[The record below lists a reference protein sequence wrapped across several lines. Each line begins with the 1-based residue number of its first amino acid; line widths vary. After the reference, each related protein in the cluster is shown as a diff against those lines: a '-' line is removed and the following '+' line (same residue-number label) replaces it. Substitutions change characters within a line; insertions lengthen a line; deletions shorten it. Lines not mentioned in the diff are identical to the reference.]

1 MRELIRKFTMNHP
14 KQVIEPAVWYFLE
27 GFTMTFPAIAI
38 YFAINLFIE
47 HFENPERIFDKGYW
61 NIALW
66 MLGLFLL
73 QLIVSTFSFLRT
85 FLPGAIHSTDNKKEF
100 IGKIKRLPL
109 GFFSKTRSGE
119 LINTFTGDFLAI
131 EQSMVATFTGL
142 FGVVFSCVITSV
154 FMFYFNTKL
163 ALAFYITIPVSVIII
178 VISMKVFGHLSTQL
192 RAAKDDT
199 AEGLN
204 EYLSGM
210 KILRSYNQ
218 VGEGFLKL
226 QTAYRY
232 LMEVGI
238 KGETVGGALLG
249 LALTFA
255 RAGLPLMCFVGS
267 YLLLGGEIGLTS
279 FLSIIII
286 GTKIISPILT
296 WIRYIAVLRAHYV
309 SAGRIDNVMKT
320 KELPGNQKIEYTD
333 DICFEN
339 VSFSYLKGQN
349 IINDISCSF
358 KKNSL
363 TAIVGPSGGGKSTML
378 KLIARFW
385 DIDKGN
391 IKIGGVPLTE
401 IYPDNWLEK
410 ISMVLQDVYL
420 FNETIRENI
429 IFGNEKASEED
440 MIRAAKLAGCHEFI
454 EKLQE
459 GYETVVGEGGS
470 TLSGGEKQRISIAR
484 AILKNAPILLLD
496 EPTSSLDAK
505 NEVLV
510 QKAIS
515 NLVKDKTVVMIAH
528 RLKTIKNADHIIV
541 LDKGRIVEEGNHEEL
556 LKQEGLYHKLWNLQN
571 KSKEWKI
578 LSGGKR
584 MNSKKSD

>member
-1 MRELIRKFTMNHP
+1 MREIIRKFTMGHP
-14 KQVIEPAVWYFLE
+14 KQVIEPAVWHFLE
-27 GFTMTFPAIAI
+27 GFTMTFPAVAV

-47 HFENPERIFDKGYW
+47 HFENPGRIFDEGYW

-73 QLIVSTFSFLRT
+73 QLLISTLTFLRI
-85 FLPGAIHSTDNKKEF
+85 FLQGAVNSTDNKKEF
-100 IGKIKRLPL
+100 IQKIKRLPL
-109 GFFSKTRSGE
+109 GFFSKTHSGE

-131 EQSMVATFTGL
+131 EQSMVGTFTGL
-142 FGVVFSCVITSV
+142 FGVVFSCIITSL
-154 FMFYFNTKL
+154 FMFYFNPKM
-163 ALAFYITIPVSVIII
+163 AFAFYITIPVSGITIA
-178 VISMKVFGHLSTQL
+178 ISMKVFGRLSTEL
-192 RAAKDDT
+192 RSAKDDT

-226 QTAYRY
+226 QTAYRH
-232 LMEVGI
+232 LMQVSI
-238 KGETVGGALLG
+238 KGETAGGALLG

-255 RAGLPLMCFVGS
+255 SAGLPLMCFAGS

-279 FLSIIII
+279 FLSIIIV
-286 GTKIISPILT
+286 GTKIISPLLT
-296 WIRYIAVLRAHYV
+296 WIRYTAVLRTHYV

-320 KELPGNQKIEYTD
+320 KELFGSKKIDCTD
-333 DICFEN
+333 DIHFEN
-339 VSFSYLKGQN
+339 VGFSYVKGQN
-349 IINDISCSF
+349 TINDISCSL

-363 TAIVGPSGGGKSTML
+363 TAIVGPSGSGKSTML

-385 DIDKGN
+385 DVDEGN
-391 IKIGGVPLTE
+391 IKIGRVPLAE
-401 IYPDNWLEK
+401 IHPDNWQEQ

-420 FNETIRENI
+420 FHETIRENI
-429 IFGNEKASEED
+429 IFGNEHAGEED
-440 MIRAAKLAGCHEFI
+440 MVRAAKLAGCHEFI
-454 EKLQE
+454 ERLSE
-459 GYETVVGEGGS
+459 GYETIVGEGGS

-484 AILKNAPILLLD
+484 AILKDAPILLLD

-505 NEVLV
+505 NEVSV

-515 NLVKDKTVVMIAH
+515 NLVKDKTVVMVAH

-541 LDKGRIVEEGNHEEL
+541 LDRGKIAEEGNHEQL
-556 LKQEGLYHKLWNLQN
+556 LKKEGLYHKLWNLQN

-578 LSGGKR
+578 SLGEK
-584 MNSKKSD
+584 N

>member
-1 MRELIRKFTMNHP
+1 MKELIRKFTMGHP
-14 KQVIEPAVWYFLE
+14 KQMIKPVLWHFLE
-27 GFTMTFPAIAI
+27 GFTMTFPAVAV
-38 YFAINLFIE
+38 YFVINLFIAN
-47 HFENPERIFDKGYW
+47 FENPELIFSNGYW

-66 MLGLFLL
+66 MLGLFFL
-73 QLIVSTFSFLRT
+73 QLLVSTLAFLST
-85 FLPGAIHSTDNKKEF
+85 FLPGAINSTNNKKEF
-100 IGKIKRLPL
+100 IQKIKRLPL

-131 EQSMVATFTGL
+131 EQSMVGIFTGL
-142 FGVVFSCVITSV
+142 FGVVFSCVLTSIA
-154 FMFYFNTKL
+154 MFYFNFEM
-163 ALAFYITIPVSVIII
+163 ALAFYITIPISAIII
-178 VISMKVFGHLSTQL
+178 LISMRLFENLGVNL
-192 RAAKDDT
+192 RSAKDDT

-226 QTAYRY
+226 QAAYRH
-232 LMEVGI
+232 LMEVSI

-255 RAGLPLMCFVGS
+255 RSGLPLMCFVGS
-267 YLLLGGEIGLTS
+267 YLLLDGEKNLAA
-279 FLSIIII
+279 FLSIIVI
-286 GTKIISPILT
+286 GTKIISPLLT
-296 WIRYIAVLRAHYV
+296 WIRYTAVLRTHYV
-309 SAGRIDNVMKT
+309 SANRIDSLMQE
-320 KELPGNQKIEYTD
+320 KELFGTKKIEDTA
-333 DICFEN
+333 DIYFEK
-339 VSFSYLKGQN
+339 VCFSYLKGRN
-349 IINDISCSF
+349 VISDLSCSF

-363 TAIVGPSGGGKSTML
+363 TAIVGPSGSGKSTML

-385 DIDKGN
+385 DIDEGK
-391 IKIGGVPLTE
+391 IKIGTLPLSE
-401 IYPDNWLEK
+401 INPDNWLEN

-420 FNETIRENI
+420 FHETIRENI
-429 IFGNEKASEED
+429 IFGNETASEED
-440 MIRAAKLAGCHEFI
+440 MLRAAKLAGCHEFI
-454 EKLQE
+454 EKLPE
-459 GYETVVGEGGS
+459 GYETIVGEGGS

-515 NLVKDKTVVMIAH
+515 NLVKDKTVIMIAH

-541 LDKGRIVEEGNHEEL
+541 LNEGKIEEEGRHEAL
-556 LKQEGLYHKLWNLQN
+556 LKKEGLYYKLWNLQN
-571 KSKEWKI
+571 KSKDWKL
-578 LSGGKR
+578 LSIEK
-584 MNSKKSD
+584 

>member
-1 MRELIRKFTMNHP
+1 MK
-14 KQVIEPAVWYFLE
+14 
-27 GFTMTFPAIAI
+27 
-38 YFAINLFIE
+38 NL
-47 HFENPERIFDKGYW
+47 R
-61 NIALW
+61 
-66 MLGLFLL
+66 
-73 QLIVSTFSFLRT
+73 R
-85 FLPGAIHSTDNKKEF
+85 
-100 IGKIKRLPL
+100 
-109 GFFSKTRSGE
+109 
-119 LINTFTGDFLAI
+119 
-131 EQSMVATFTGL
+131 
-142 FGVVFSCVITSV
+142 
-154 FMFYFNTKL
+154 
-163 ALAFYITIPVSVIII
+163 
-178 VISMKVFGHLSTQL
+178 
-192 RAAKDDT
+192 
-199 AEGLN
+199 
-204 EYLSGM
+204 
-210 KILRSYNQ
+210 YNQ
-218 VGEGFLKL
+218 VGEGFLKF

-267 YLLLGGEIGLTS
+267 YLLIGGEIGLTS

-385 DIDKGN
+385 DVEKGN

-401 IYPDNWLEK
+401 IHPDNWLEK

-454 EKLQE
+454 EKLPE

-541 LDKGRIVEEGNHEEL
+541 LDKGRIVEEGNHKEL
-556 LKQEGLYHKLWNLQN
+556 LKKEGLYHKLWNLQN

-578 LSGGKR
+578 SSGGK
-584 MNSKKSD
+584 NE

>member
-14 KQVIEPAVWYFLE
+14 KQVIEPAVWYFFE

-47 HFENPERIFDKGYW
+47 HFENSERIFDKGYW
-61 NIALW
+61 NIVLW

-73 QLIVSTFSFLRT
+73 QLLVSTLTFLRT
-85 FLPGAIHSTDNKKEF
+85 FLPGAINSTANKKDF
-100 IGKIKRLPL
+100 IRKIKRLPL
-109 GFFSKTRSGE
+109 GFFSKTHSGE

-131 EQSMVATFTGL
+131 EQSMVGAFTGL
-142 FGVVFSCVITSV
+142 FGVVFSCVVTSV

-163 ALAFYITIPVSVIII
+163 ALAFYITMPVSVIII

-199 AEGLN
+199 ADGLN

-226 QTAYRY
+226 QTAYRH
-232 LMEVGI
+232 LMEVSI
-238 KGETVGGALLG
+238 KGEMVGGALLG

-255 RAGLPLMCFVGS
+255 RAGLLLMCFVGS
-267 YLLLGGEIGLTS
+267 YLFLGGEIGLTS

-286 GTKIISPILT
+286 GTKIISPLLT

-320 KELPGNQKIEYTD
+320 KELLGNQKIEYTD

-385 DIDKGN
+385 DVDKGN
-391 IKIGGVPLTE
+391 IKIGEVPLTE
-401 IYPDNWLEK
+401 IHPDNWLEK

-454 EKLQE
+454 EKLPE

-578 LSGGKR
+578 SSGGK
-584 MNSKKSD
+584 NE

>member
-1 MRELIRKFTMNHP
+1 MREIIRKFTMGHS
-14 KQVIEPAVWYFLE
+14 KQMIEPAVWHFLE
-27 GFTMTFPAIAI
+27 GFTMTFPAVAV

-47 HFENPERIFDKGYW
+47 HFENSGRIFDEGYW

-85 FLPGAIHSTDNKKEF
+85 FLPGAINSTDNKKDF
-100 IGKIKRLPL
+100 IQKIKRLPL

-142 FGVVFSCVITSV
+142 FGVVFSCIVTSI
-154 FMFYFNTKL
+154 FMFYFNPKM
-163 ALAFYITIPVSVIII
+163 ALAFYITIPVSGIII
-178 VISMKVFGHLSTQL
+178 AVSMKVFGHLSVDL
-192 RAAKDDT
+192 RSAKDDT

-218 VGEGFLKL
+218 IGEGFSKL
-226 QTAYRY
+226 QTAYRH
-232 LMEVGI
+232 LMEVSI
-238 KGETVGGALLG
+238 KGETIGGALLG

-255 RAGLPLMCFVGS
+255 RAGLPIMCFVGS

-286 GTKIISPILT
+286 GTKIISPLLT
-296 WIRYIAVLRAHYV
+296 WIRYTAVLRAHYV
-309 SAGRIDNVMKT
+309 SASRIDNVMKT
-320 KELPGNQKIEYTD
+320 KELLGTEKIEDTG
-333 DICFEN
+333 DIHFEK

-349 IINDISCSF
+349 IIDDISCSF

-363 TAIVGPSGGGKSTML
+363 TAIVGPSGGGKSTIL

-385 DIDKGN
+385 DVDGGDV
-391 IKIGGVPLTE
+391 KIGSTPLNE
-401 IYPDNWLEK
+401 INPDNWLEQ

-420 FNETIRENI
+420 FHESIRENI
-429 IFGNEKASEED
+429 IFGNENASEED

-454 EKLQE
+454 EKLPE
-459 GYETVVGEGGS
+459 SYETVVGEGGS

-515 NLVKDKTVVMIAH
+515 NLVKNKTVIMIAH

-541 LDKGRIVEEGNHEEL
+541 LDQGRIAEEGNHEEL
-556 LKQEGLYHKLWNLQN
+556 LKKEGLYHKLWNLQN

-578 LSGGKR
+578 SSGGKK
-584 MNSKKSD
+584 NEQ

>member
-14 KQVIEPAVWYFLE
+14 KQVIESAVWYFLE

-154 FMFYFNTKL
+154 FIFYFNTKL

-267 YLLLGGEIGLTS
+267 YLLIGGEIGLTS

-385 DIDKGN
+385 DVEKGN

-440 MIRAAKLAGCHEFI
+440 MIRAAKLTGCHEFI
-454 EKLQE
+454 EKLPE

-578 LSGGKR
+578 LSGGKK
-584 MNSKKSD
+584 NE